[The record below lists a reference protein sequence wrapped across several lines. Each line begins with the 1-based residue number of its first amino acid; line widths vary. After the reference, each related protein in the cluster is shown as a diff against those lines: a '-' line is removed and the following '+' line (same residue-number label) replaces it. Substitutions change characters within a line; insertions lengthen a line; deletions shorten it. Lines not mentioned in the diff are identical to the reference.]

1 MCVCVFARGVG
12 NEFFVCTCV
21 WAGGCVCV
29 CVCPTFVHSDL
40 GQASSSSLP
49 NSVGDGKGHTVGQ

>member
-1 MCVCVFARGVG
+1 MCVCLRVG
-12 NEFFVCTCV
+12 SGMNFLYVRAC
-21 WAGGCVCV
+21 GQGDV

>member
-1 MCVCVFARGVG
+1 MCVCLRVG
-12 NEFFVCTCV
+12 SGMNFLYVRAC
-21 WAGGCVCV
+21 GQGDVCV